1 MEATKSATP
10 APGRPVSVALD
21 FLMLAGASIIAGLL
35 TAAVAALFVI
45 VLSGQADAA
54 ADGAQAPAAAPAS
67 AEASVSSSKH

>member
-10 APGRPVSVALD
+10 APGRPASVALD

-35 TAAVAALFVI
+35 TAAVAALLVI

-54 ADGAQAPAAAPAS
+54 ADGAQAALPAPAS
-67 AEASVSSSKH
+67 TELSANPAQH